1 MKLVMMTFAM
11 AATLAFSIPGDVEQ
25 LKTDLVGHTMG
36 GREKSWKFQSPEQ
49 IKELVVESTT
59 EDPQKPQKRICMV
72 ALQLQASPA
81 TGRYAAKARLEY
93 LKTPAGWRLKQ
104 VGLLSLTK
112 LN

>member
-11 AATLAFSIPGDVEQ
+11 AATLAFSIPGDVER

-59 EDPQKPQKRICMV
+59 EDPQKRICIV